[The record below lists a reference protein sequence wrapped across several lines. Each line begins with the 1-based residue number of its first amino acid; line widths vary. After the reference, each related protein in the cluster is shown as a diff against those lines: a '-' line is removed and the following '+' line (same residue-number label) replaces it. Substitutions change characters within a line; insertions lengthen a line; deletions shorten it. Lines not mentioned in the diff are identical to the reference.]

1 MEQQSS
7 ATRSPTREE
16 QQQANSVPIN
26 QNQRPPVNSQA
37 MPQPHMVHPFRPLLP
52 AGWTEHRAPNGMFYY
67 YNASTGQSTWER
79 PIMLAP
85 PPPMGVSPM
94 GVPQLVHG
102 VHPSPFQ
109 SHSSMMSMPM
119 LHPSTMKQQTTM
131 QGTSPQQAHSPKKEK
146 RKEKKKKEKAKG
158 KNVFIPRQIGE
169 TSWYI
174 VKTTEGNEFYYNSDT
189 KQSVWEVPEEVADE
203 VKKIKEQELIEQ
215 SKVSENGGSKRK
227 INETEED
234 NAGEDPSLK
243 KARGTEEGHEGT
255 ELTADDIAY
264 QLQFMEEEELDGTE
278 EAENNHD
285 INTRIEGENFNSL
298 LKDMNVSP
306 FAVWEKELPRIIH
319 DPRYTIIS
327 TLKQRKEIF
336 DEYCKEKVVEMR
348 AEKKKKAKTRSAQ
361 EEFEKLLEDEV
372 SLGTHWDDFRR
383 KFKRDPRFKGYDNEK
398 DKEKKFREHVKYLK
412 DKEAKKRKA
421 QQKRAEKEF
430 IELLQETR
438 EIQYDSSWRKVKRII
453 DEDHRYEA
461 LESED
466 RERLFREYCR
476 KLEAEDEEE
485 MAKREEERKQKERKT
500 REEASLRKR
509 EAEVRRELS
518 FHNRSKDLVKKTALH
533 DEAVLE
539 FQGLLIDMI
548 RSHQVTWEE
557 KRPELERDPRF
568 HNESLALADKISLF
582 EDHLTDIYQKRLK
595 AYHELLDQHVKL
607 DTTWVELQ
615 SIVKDDPRAV
625 RLSKQESVLEPLFEK
640 YLESRIQ
647 KATAEFKQL
656 LHENQFVEYR
666 ARMVKLSED
675 GATDETGA
683 GKEKAPGLT
692 IEEIHDVLKDDQRY
706 LILNPMPELRE
717 TIIKEYLE
725 NIETPSLTVH
735 QGRD

>member
-1 MEQQSS
+1 MEQQPS
-7 ATRSPTREE
+7 TTHSPPREE
-16 QQQANSVPIN
+16 QQQANNVPIN
-26 QNQRPPVNSQA
+26 QNQRPPVNPQS
-37 MPQPHMVHPFRPLLP
+37 MPQPHMLHPFRPLLP

-79 PIMLAP
+79 PIMLPP

-94 GVPQLVHG
+94 GVPPQLVPG

-109 SHSSMMSMPM
+109 SHS
-119 LHPSTMKQQTTM
+119 
-131 QGTSPQQAHSPKKEK
+131 
-146 RKEKKKKEKAKG
+146 RKERIYSFLK
-158 KNVFIPRQIGE
+158 QIGE

-174 VKTTEGNEFYYNSDT
+174 VKTTESNEFYYNSDT
-189 KQSVWEVPEEVADE
+189 KQSVWEVPEEVVDE

-234 NAGEDPSLK
+234 NNSEDPSLK
-243 KARGTEEGHEGT
+243 KVRGATEEGTGLEGT

-264 QLQFMEEEELDGTE
+264 QLQFMEEQEQELDGTE
-278 EAENNHD
+278 ETENNHD
-285 INTRIEGENFNSL
+285 INTHGENRTEGADFASSGQIGRKTEPEREVELSPEERILMFKSL
-298 LKDMNVSP
+298 LRDMNVSP

-336 DEYCKEKVVEMR
+336 DEYCKEKVIELR
-348 AEKKKKAKTRSAQ
+348 AEKKKKAKTRSVQ
-361 EEFEKLLEDEV
+361 EEFEKLLEEEV
-372 SLGTHWDDFRR
+372 SLGNHWEDFRR
-383 KFKRDPRFKGYDNEK
+383 KFKRDQRFKDYDDEK
-398 DKEKKFREHVKYLK
+398 EKEKKFREHIKYLK
-412 DKEAKKRKA
+412 DKEAKKKKA

-438 EIQYDSSWRKVKRII
+438 EIQYDSSWRKIKRLI
-453 DEDHRYEA
+453 DEDRRYEA

-485 MAKREEERKQKERKT
+485 MAKKEEERKQRERRT

-518 FHNRSKDLVKKTALH
+518 FHNRSRDFVKKSALH
-533 DEAVLE
+533 GEAVLE

-548 RSHQVTWEE
+548 RNHQVTWDE

-568 HNESLALADKISLF
+568 QNESLTLADKLRLF
-582 EDHLTDIYQKRLK
+582 EDHLTSIYQKRLK
-595 AYHELLDQHVKL
+595 AYHELLDQNVKL

-647 KATAEFKQL
+647 RATAEFKQL

-666 ARMVKLSED
+666 SRMMKLSED

-706 LILNPMPELRE
+706 LVLNPMSELRE